1 MTRKE
6 IDNFLANTKVYV
18 AGKSKEIQEKLFS
31 LGYRWNNYSKNIV
44 VCCHTEAPFLFIYE
58 NKLITKSSDMELFCS
73 HENREIT
80 VEEILALE
88 ITEPT
93 YKPFKDKDEC
103 WNEMHKHS
111 DFGWIKNKF
120 KNELIHI
127 NRIIESYCGE
137 YVVTIGTD
145 DFYNLT
151 LQYMFT
157 NYTFTDGTPFGI
169 KKE

>member
-1 MTRKE
+1 MTRE
-6 IDNFLANTKVYV
+6 DIDKFLANTKVYV
-18 AGKSKEIQEKLFS
+18 NGKSREIQEKLFS
-31 LGYRWNNYSKNIV
+31 IGYKGMDGRTV
-44 VCCHTEAPFLFIYE
+44 VSNTGCPFLFIHTNMSFSRSCNMNVFNNHTY
-58 NKLITKSSDMELFCS
+58 K
-73 HENREIT
+73 EISA
-80 VEEILALE
+80 EEILSLE
-88 ITEPT
+88 LTEPA
-93 YKPFKDKDEC
+93 YRPFKDKEEC

-151 LQYMFT
+151 LQNIFT
-157 NYTFTDGTPFGI
+157 YYTFTDGTPFGI
-169 KKE
+169 NN